1 MSDVVEVSYTGDIL
15 AHRRCPRAWAYHRH
29 VGLHPYEQV
38 QAMEGLLAHHAM
50 EWLTIFYRENGRHA
64 NAEELAEQLLNR
76 YSVLRSRGVRSE
88 FVKKIVIVTRV
99 VSILFPLAAPA
110 SIPAGTFDK
119 NAPLDDV
126 VRACVE
132 GAVHTEYEIKSVQGL
147 TGGGYPGKSKYLL
160 RGVLDLVRQESGTF
174 EYQRVFEITDA
185 ADCSGVLKAGHI
197 KTRTD
202 DVEIWD
208 YKASKPTTPYIGDYV
223 RQLLTYAAIYHQH
236 TGSFPKRCVLAFLR
250 QPKKGTLADHLVAI
264 PIDQSLVDAALNWTT
279 SQVGAMG
286 ASVTTF
292 RANPLTIPGGD
303 EGSGTISKELRNQC
317 TACGQRFDCSS
328 YSSVA
333 PSDCDPSRIDKN

>member
-50 EWLTIFYRENGRHA
+50 EWLTIFYREKIRHA
-64 NAEELAEQLLNR
+64 NAEELVQQLLNR

-99 VSILFPLAAPA
+99 VLILFPLAAPA
-110 SIPAGTFDK
+110 SLPVGTFDV

-132 GAVHTEYEIKSVQGL
+132 GAVHTEYEIKSVQSL
-147 TGGGYPGKSKYLL
+147 SPGAYTSKNKYLL

-174 EYQRVFEITDA
+174 EYHRVFEITNT
-185 ADCSGVLKAGHI
+185 ADCSGILKSGNVKTSAG
-197 KTRTD
+197 

-208 YKASKPTTPYIGDYV
+208 YKASQPNTPYIGDYV

-236 TGSFPKRCVLAFLR
+236 TGSLPKRCVLAFLR
-250 QPKKGTLADHLVAI
+250 QPKKATLADHLVAI
-264 PIDQSLVDAALNWTT
+264 PINQSLVDAALKWTT
-279 SQVGAMG
+279 NQVGAIG
-286 ASVTTF
+286 TSVTTF
-292 RANPLTIPGGD
+292 RANPKTIPAGD

-317 TACGQRFDCSS
+317 TTCGQRFDCGP
-328 YSSVA
+328 YRAVA
-333 PSDCDPSRIDKN
+333 PFDCDPSRIDKN